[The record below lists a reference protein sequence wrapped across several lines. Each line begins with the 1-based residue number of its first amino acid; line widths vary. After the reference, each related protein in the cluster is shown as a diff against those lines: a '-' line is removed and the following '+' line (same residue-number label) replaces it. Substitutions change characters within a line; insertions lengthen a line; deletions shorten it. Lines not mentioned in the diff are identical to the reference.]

1 MTLELR
7 LAYAAYLL
15 WLLAGLGDFVRHWR
29 TDLPHTSGL
38 AESAAHLV
46 QLALLGMAVTL
57 GLAFEM
63 GRTLAWLL
71 LLLVSLHA
79 IVGYL
84 DARIAFTR
92 HRVVSPVEQHLHS
105 VLDMAPIIAFA
116 WLLASTWPM
125 ASGDGWR
132 LEWRRPALPLAI
144 WAAALVPALVLTV
157 VPAVLEFRASWKAA
171 RRAA

>member
-1 MTLELR
+1 MTLELQ

-15 WLLAGLGDFVRHWR
+15 WLLAGLGDFIRHWR

-38 AESAAHLV
+38 AESVAHLV
-46 QLALLGMAVTL
+46 QLALLGTAVVF
-57 GLAFEM
+57 GLAFGM
-63 GRTLAWLL
+63 GRTLASLL
-71 LLLVSLHA
+71 LGLVSLHA

-125 ASGDGWR
+125 AAADDWQ
-132 LEWRRPALPLAI
+132 LAWRRPALPIAAWL
-144 WAAALVPALVLTV
+144 AALVPALLLTV
-157 VPAVLEFRASWKAA
+157 VPATLEFRASWKVARPAA
-171 RRAA
+171 